1 MKRYLVLVHLAA
13 AFPKAELTTRAAAMH
28 AALKSTL
35 DTMET
40 VLTADRGFAFACLSA
55 KPAAE
60 LWKSIVAQGTFARQ
74 DNISVVE
81 LGFDICTT
89 HPGLASW
96 HQQTGLFAGLAESAR
111 KK

>member
-1 MKRYLVLVHLAA
+1 MVGLPTGLRCRFHNPRPGGKPMKRYLVLVHLAA
-13 AFPKAELTTRAAAMH
+13 AFPKAELTTRAATMH

-60 LWKSIVAQGTFARQ
+60 L
-74 DNISVVE
+74 
-81 LGFDICTT
+81 
-89 HPGLASW
+89 
-96 HQQTGLFAGLAESAR
+96 
-111 KK
+111 